1 MADKLRR
8 AGLSVTGSHHA
19 HALHSPYWWLKCA
32 VGVRNDEAPL
42 ARLYHRFL
50 VWDLTT
56 GARPVRLLERGLDPL
71 IGKSL
76 VVYTVKP
83 EASRAAA

>member
-1 MADKLRR
+1 M
-8 AGLSVTGSHHA
+8 GLSVTGSHHA
-19 HALHSPYWWLKCA
+19 HALHSPYWWLKCV
-32 VGVRNDEAPL
+32 VGVRNDDAPL
-42 ARLYHRFL
+42 ARVYHRFL

-56 GARPVRLLERGLDPL
+56 GARPVRLIERGLDPL

-83 EASRAAA
+83 EAGRAAA